1 MMRITSFCL
10 NSAQTVLARSDLC
23 ANELSQ
29 AFPWSP
35 NDAATQ
41 RSSRSSTRAAK
52 TKTFVD
58 IYLQLHL
65 CLAHVRFEVAH
76 GPVWDRATFL
86 ERRNKLQST
95 DCDKRSVGLN
105 NYSFVIRSK
114 STWLLIEEC
123 WTASVLRSPLW
134 ISTSCQL
141 QEVSTA
147 AGAGAPQPGGILQKP
162 QCVASQSWVNI
173 FSKPRLHKT
182 FERMTP
188 EFCTCHAESLCS
200 VFHQT
205 FLKGTLNSVQFNTLC
220 VVR

>member
-1 MMRITSFCL
+1 MKSEWCSDSKVQQIKYQSCENQDICWHLPTATPVLGSCQIWGSSWSSVGQSNIFG
-10 NSAQTVLARSDLC
+10 AQKQT
-23 ANELSQ
+23 
-29 AFPWSP
+29 
-35 NDAATQ
+35 
-41 RSSRSSTRAAK
+41 
-52 TKTFVD
+52 
-58 IYLQLHL
+58 
-65 CLAHVRFEVAH
+65 
-76 GPVWDRATFL
+76 
-86 ERRNKLQST
+86 LQST

-205 FLKGTLNSVQFNTLC
+205 FLKGTLNSVHSLC
-220 VVR
+220 C